1 MDIQKP
7 IKYEIPEEFVSGG
20 IEFCIFRAGEK
31 ILNIP
36 VDNLLEIAELTEI
49 VPLPGSPDY
58 LTGIAH
64 YRGNAVP
71 VLDIASIVGNERSST
86 PGKWL
91 LVLKVGEELLGF
103 SVMEMPDLGSV
114 QEGES
119 LDVVA
124 LFQKYRIK

>member
-1 MDIQKP
+1 MDTQGHSQD
-7 IKYEIPEEFVSGG
+7 EIPEEFVSRDVKA
-20 IEFCIFRAGEK
+20 CIFRAGEK
-31 ILNIP
+31 VLNIP
-36 VDNLLEIAELTEI
+36 VDNLLEITELTEV

-71 VLDIASIVGNERSST
+71 VLDIASIAGNERSST

-91 LVLKVGEELLGF
+91 LVLKVGEDLLGF
-103 SVMEMPDLGSV
+103 SVMEMPDLGPF

-124 LFQKYRIK
+124 LFQEYRIR